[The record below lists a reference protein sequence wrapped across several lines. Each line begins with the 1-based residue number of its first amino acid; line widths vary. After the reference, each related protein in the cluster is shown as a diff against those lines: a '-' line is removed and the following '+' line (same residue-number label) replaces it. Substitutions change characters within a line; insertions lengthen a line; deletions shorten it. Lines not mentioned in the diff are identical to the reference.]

1 MIEKLA
7 YIGYF
12 FLLLNLIVFLKGFSK
27 NGKAFKIFTIY
38 TGAILIIQLVST
50 ILFKFRINNLF
61 LSHFYFIFQFLLL
74 SLFYYNLLK
83 ESLQKKTVAIFIILC
98 PLILIVQ
105 YLINNTLFF
114 KFNLFEI
121 FITSFLLI
129 IYSTFHLYNMLNGKR
144 EFYYI
149 NLGIL
154 LYLFGSTV
162 LFLVGNLM
170 NSLSSELNELTWILN
185 SILYIVYQM
194 FILTEWKKSFS

>member
-12 FLLLNLIVFLKGFSK
+12 FLLLNLIVFLKGFFR
-27 NGKAFKIFTIY
+27 NGKAFQIFTIY
-38 TGAILIIQLVST
+38 TGVILIIQLVST
-50 ILFKFRINNLF
+50 ILFKFKINNLF

-83 ESLQKKTVAIFIILC
+83 ERFQKKTVALFIFVC
-98 PLILIVQ
+98 PFILIVQ
-105 YLINNTLFF
+105 YLIHNELFF

-121 FITSFLLI
+121 FITSFLII

-144 EFYYI
+144 DFYFI

-154 LYLFGSTV
+154 IYLFGSTV

-185 SILYIVYQM
+185 SILYIIYQI
-194 FILTEWKKSFS
+194 FILAEWKKSFS